1 VASAVQ
7 LDPAEEARPARLSLE
22 QYHLMIEAG
31 VLADGDPIELIDGL
45 LVLKDRAAEGDERM
59 THGARHASVLRRLT
73 GLQPRVAALGCH
85 VQIQLPITLPPRS
98 EPEPDAAIVKG
109 GTDAYEDRHPG
120 RGDVLVVVEVADS
133 SRRFDRGAKLRLYA
147 AGGLPVYVVVD
158 LPCDLIE
165 VYTNPGADG
174 YGSRS
179 EHRRGEVI
187 ALPVGSGGLELAV
200 EELLPPR

>member
-120 RGDVLVVVEVADS
+120 
-133 SRRFDRGAKLRLYA
+133 
-147 AGGLPVYVVVD
+147 GLPVYVVVD